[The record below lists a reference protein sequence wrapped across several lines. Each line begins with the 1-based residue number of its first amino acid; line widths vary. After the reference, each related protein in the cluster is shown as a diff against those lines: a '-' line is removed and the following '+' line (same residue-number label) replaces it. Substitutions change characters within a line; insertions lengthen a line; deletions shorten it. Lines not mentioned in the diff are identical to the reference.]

1 LIYYLINFIWDIYW
15 RLKRPVKVSAKVISI
30 GNLSVGGSG
39 KTSLVAAIARKMQSD
54 GLKLAVVARG
64 YGRPEGGPISFRGS
78 DNIDWHKTGDEP
90 AMLAKMIPGL
100 KIYVDSSKTEA
111 AKRAAAEGNEYI
123 IIDDGF
129 QHRKL
134 YRDID
139 ILCISSNKPF
149 GNGLLLPSGILREP
163 KRAIKRADI
172 MVAFGDRPIDKSRLY
187 NKPVFRA
194 TRKISSI
201 KNSKGVVAS
210 IAEKKLVAFCGLGNP
225 DSFRVNLGETGCKIA
240 EFIEYRD
247 HYVYN
252 EKDISKVTDKIK
264 NLGADGVVTTLK
276 DYVKIESLWPL
287 EIPIYCLEIAIEL
300 ENVEKFYKL
309 LYDSRI

>member
-1 LIYYLINFIWDIYW
+1 MKI
-15 RLKRPVKVSAKVISI
+15 SAKVISI
-30 GNLSVGGSG
+30 GNLAVGGSG

-64 YGRPEGGPISFRGS
+64 YGRPQRGPISFGGS
-78 DNIDWHKTGDEP
+78 DNIDWRKTGDEP
-90 AMLAKMIPGL
+90 AMLARMIPGL
-100 KIYVDSSKTEA
+100 TIYVDSSKTEA
-111 AKRAAAEGNEYI
+111 ARRAAGDGLEWI
-123 IIDDGF
+123 LIDDGF

-139 ILCISSNKPF
+139 IVCINSDRPF

-172 MVAFGDRPIDKSRLY
+172 VVSFGEGTIDKSGFY
-187 NKPVFRA
+187 AKPVYRA

-201 KNSKGVVAS
+201 TDSKGGIVS
-210 IAEKKLVAFCGLGNP
+210 ISGKKVIAFCGLGNP
-225 DSFRVNLGETGCKIA
+225 DSFRGSLEESGCKIA

-247 HYVYN
+247 HYVYTV
-252 EKDISKVTDKIK
+252 KDIAKITDKIT
-264 NLGADGVVTTLK
+264 NLGADGAVTTLK
-276 DYVKIESLWPL
+276 DFVKIDGLWPK
-287 EIPIYCLEIAIEL
+287 EIPIYRLEIAIEL
-300 ENVEKFYKL
+300 ENAEKFYKL